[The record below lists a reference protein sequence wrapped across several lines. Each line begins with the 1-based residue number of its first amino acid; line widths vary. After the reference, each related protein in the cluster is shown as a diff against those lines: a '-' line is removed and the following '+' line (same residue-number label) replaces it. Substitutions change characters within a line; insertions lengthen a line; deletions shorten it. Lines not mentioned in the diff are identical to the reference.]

1 MQPASFGSGC
11 HLTLRKGSI
20 GRHRNSPAGG
30 NRKSTGV
37 EILGDQAAP
46 SPERPR
52 FKEHKKKL
60 SGIERQQMDI
70 HHSRNF
76 SAGEMDQFLWLML
89 GLIVVVAFAG
99 LYFTGNL

>member
-1 MQPASFGSGC
+1 
-11 HLTLRKGSI
+11 
-20 GRHRNSPAGG
+20 
-30 NRKSTGV
+30 
-37 EILGDQAAP
+37 
-46 SPERPR
+46 
-52 FKEHKKKL
+52 
-60 SGIERQQMDI
+60 MDI

>member
-1 MQPASFGSGC
+1 METENKRGSKY
-11 HLTLRKGSI
+11 LATR
-20 GRHRNSPAGG
+20 RR
-30 NRKSTGV
+30 
-37 EILGDQAAP
+37 P

-70 HHSRNF
+70 HHSRYF